1 MDHLT
6 ARRIHEEV
14 ARLCGV
20 ARLHHAR
27 GEEPEALAAYFD
39 AWELLPEPKGAFRD
53 AATVLAGMSEVLAA
67 RGDLSSAMTVLLA
80 ARRVCDADL
89 AADA

>member
-6 ARRIHEEV
+6 AHRIHEEV

-27 GEEPEALAAYFD
+27 GEEPEALLRLTAEHVQRSKFPGIPP
-39 AWELLPEPKGAFRD
+39 LPK
-53 AATVLAGMSEVLAA
+53 EVSSTITNA
-67 RGDLSSAMTVLLA
+67 RKVPTILEE
-80 ARRVCDADL
+80 
-89 AADA
+89 